1 MQAAVERI
9 VFAGF
14 EACVGPFVLGL
25 FWLPGFLGVVGLSVL
40 AATGEIATTAEVLV
54 RAAAIEPSVVIT
66 ADFIHGFI
74 TAATLGTDESRLM
87 AAGLALRFVD
97 GTL

>member
-1 MQAAVERI
+1 MTINMTSYEAITGMAQ
-9 VFAGF
+9 FARD
-14 EACVGPFVLGL
+14 VKDP
-25 FWLPGFLGVVGLSVL
+25 WL
-40 AATGEIATTAEVLV
+40 AARIATTAEVLV

-87 AAGLALRFVD
+87 AAGLALRFVG